1 MSHYL
6 SVFPV
11 GDTWRNLPLL
21 LLFDCHLQQKGDV
34 NCNMFWQATSFWFFN
49 IKWKQNVS
57 NISTNCTFLLGECMT
72 GAGGEGGPRGIF
84 LLILK
89 NTIIAIKFLH
99 HFPQTGGGNYR
110 YWKVSSWTLP
120 GLHRKNSQKDSYNK
134 WWPCNSQV
142 SFHNLFK
149 NYFFIKARSLNNGA
163 NVRHLNISNRKCAI
177 ITRNTDWDF
186 QGNLTRERT
195 LYYK

>member
-11 GDTWRNLPLL
+11 GDTWRNLPFL

-99 HFPQTGGGNYR
+99 HFPQTGGGI
-110 YWKVSSWTLP
+110 T
-120 GLHRKNSQKDSYNK
+120 GTEK
-134 WWPCNSQV
+134 WVVEHYLVCIGKIVKRIVTTNDDRV
-142 SFHNLFK
+142 TAKFHFTICSK
-149 NYFFIKARSLNNGA
+149 ITSL
-163 NVRHLNISNRKCAI
+163 
-177 ITRNTDWDF
+177 
-186 QGNLTRERT
+186 
-195 LYYK
+195 